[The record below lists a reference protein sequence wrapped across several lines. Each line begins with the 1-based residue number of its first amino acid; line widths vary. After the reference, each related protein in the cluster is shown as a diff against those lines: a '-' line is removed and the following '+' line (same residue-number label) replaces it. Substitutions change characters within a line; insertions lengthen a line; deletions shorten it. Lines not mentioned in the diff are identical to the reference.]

1 MGLLYFRL
9 PFEPKSHFLPPNK
22 KRAPALLSQHEIGGL
37 NVYACIRIAPTHA
50 SRGGVRDDSAFAPRE
65 RERMTMYSTVAPRL
79 FIALFLVFWPS
90 PPSLSRSFLAHDQ
103 DLLAGCGARRCH
115 LHPPP
120 PIIQRVL
127 YLSLP
132 RDCFFHLTHHPTTTC
147 LPRLWPRVPS
157 GGGGGHKW
165 SGLPSPSQTLSFY
178 PLPHPL
184 FSPCHRLSLEKKE
197 RITAPPT
204 VLFLP
209 RVVPQRRRRFRD
221 CSFLPL
227 YCLAFR
233 ANQPFWFFR
242 QPPSLAKK
250 GGKSRKRR
258 KDSFVVQCSRGGIFF
273 TF

>member
-132 RDCFFHLTHHPTTTC
+132 RDCFFHLTIRPPPASPAFGPGCQAVVVVAINGLVFPPPPKPC
-147 LPRLWPRVPS
+147 LFIPS
-157 GGGGGHKW
+157 
-165 SGLPSPSQTLSFY
+165 LILSF
-178 PLPHPL
+178 LL
-184 FSPCHRLSLEKKE
+184 VIVCRW
-197 RITAPPT
+197 R
-204 VLFLP
+204 
-209 RVVPQRRRRFRD
+209 
-221 CSFLPL
+221 
-227 YCLAFR
+227 
-233 ANQPFWFFR
+233 
-242 QPPSLAKK
+242 
-250 GGKSRKRR
+250 RKR
-258 KDSFVVQCSRGGIFF
+258 G
-273 TF
+273 